1 MNHRSISIVALLLLV
16 LSGCRETP
24 ATRVYTILQGETMG
38 TYYRVTYHDPQGR
51 DFQPSLDSL
60 LQAINAEV
68 STYIPTSTISR
79 FNQAQG
85 SFLPEGNH
93 PHFTANLVRSREIY
107 ALTDGAFDPTVMPLV
122 NYWGFGYTPKR
133 PVTRV
138 DSLTVDSLLALVGFS
153 AVLGLDSTD
162 QTTLRKPHPG
172 VQLDF
177 SAIAKGYAVD
187 LLGDFL
193 AERGL
198 KDILVDIGGEARAWG
213 KSPRGEA
220 WLLGVNIP
228 DEQAD
233 LKALYTSLPLRDQA
247 MATSGNYRNL
257 YTVDGVS
264 YSHTIHPRT
273 GFPERNNLLSATV
286 LASDCMT
293 ADALATACM
302 VLGLDGAR
310 DLILAIPGAE
320 ALLIFGA
327 PDGSMHSWAS
337 PGLETLSQHS
347 TR

>member
-1 MNHRSISIVALLLLV
+1 MIHRQTAIVALLLFL
-16 LSGCRETP
+16 LGGCRETSENQ
-24 ATRVYTILQGETMG
+24 VYSVLQGETMG
-38 TYYRVTYHDPQGR
+38 TYYRVTCYDPQGR

-79 FNQAQG
+79 FNQAE
-85 SFLPEGNH
+85 STFTLEGDLS
-93 PHFTANLVRSREIY
+93 HFTANFLRSREIW

-138 DSLTVDSLLALVGFS
+138 DSLAVDSLLALVGFS
-153 AVLGLDSTD
+153 AVLGLESPD
-162 QTTLRKPHPG
+162 QTTLHKSHPE

-187 LLGDFL
+187 VLGQFL
-193 AERGL
+193 VERGVQDL
-198 KDILVDIGGEARAWG
+198 LVDIGGEARAWG
-213 KSPRGEA
+213 RSPRGDA

-228 DEQAD
+228 DEEAD
-233 LKALYTSLPLRDQA
+233 LKALYTSLPLKNKA

-257 YTVDGVS
+257 YQVDGRT

-273 GFPERNNLLSATV
+273 GFPERNNLLSATI
-286 LASDCMT
+286 LAGDCMT

-310 DLILAIPGAE
+310 DLVTDIPGVE
-320 ALLIFGA
+320 ALLIFGDS
-327 PDGSMHSWAS
+327 DGSMRSWAS
-337 PGLETLSQHS
+337 PGLEVGPQAT